1 MLWMCVIGSSIPISN
16 MPFKFILIPISIER
30 KSLKKTTEKRI
41 ILVSHISITKNVEFA
56 FKR

>member
-1 MLWMCVIGSSIPISN
+1 